1 MCKFICPL
9 VLACLAVGIVCFGTG
24 GGEPE
29 TPSTVVTTDLDVCN
43 RTDGLIS
50 LREAI
55 SYAAEGDTVTFGE
68 MPGGTII
75 ELRRGSLK
83 IDKGLTVDASSVG
96 PMKFGGVTI
105 DGRGTG
111 RVFTVAVPPGGGGV
125 ELIGLVVVGGKEKR
139 GGGIYVDR
147 SALTLTHVTVAD
159 NYAEW
164 SGGGIYI
171 DNGLLTAANSTII
184 GNTSFCDGGGI
195 CSDRGELTVAD
206 STVAGNSAKRGGGI
220 CNWGKS
226 ASIINTR
233 IVGNVARYRGGGIDG
248 YAGALTVADSTVA
261 ENFAGSGGGGIFSD
275 SHGQTTIANS
285 TILRNSAGSGGG
297 GIRSDTNL
305 SITGSTISKNSSNWD
320 GGGFCNYGTL
330 SIDGSTISDNSSEQ
344 HGGGGYSTKSLTLR
358 NTTVLGNTAPVGGGL
373 SFGGGLSGSDP
384 EGTLS
389 LVNVTVAGNT
399 ARRGGGITASGKTE
413 MFNSIVALNDS
424 GDIVGHFA
432 DRISGTNNMIGGEPG
447 FAAAPVFEE
456 GKLANADALDLS
468 LLEGSAA
475 IDAGSNDA
483 AEAETDLAGNPRI
496 AGAAVDL
503 GAYEYQG
510 NPDAAESAEEPAE
523 QPAAQ

>member
-111 RVFTVAVPPGGGGV
+111 RVFTVAVPPEGGGV
-125 ELIGLVVVGGKEKR
+125 ELIGLVVVGGKEER

-159 NYAEW
+159 NYAEG

-171 DNGLLTAANSTII
+171 DNGLLTAASSTII

-195 CSDRGELTVAD
+195 SSDRGELTVAD

-220 CNWGKS
+220 YNRGKS
-226 ASIINTR
+226 ASFINTR
-233 IVGNVARYRGGGIDG
+233 IVGNVARICGGGING
-248 YAGALTVADSTVA
+248 LEGALTVADSTVA
-261 ENFAGSGGGGIFSD
+261 ENFAEFGGGIDCS
-275 SHGQTTIANS
+275 SRGQTTITNS

-297 GIRSDTNL
+297 GGINCSSHGQTT
-305 SITGSTISKNSSNWD
+305 ITGSTISKNSSSWN
-320 GGGFCNYGTL
+320 GGGFCNYSTL

-373 SFGGGLSGSDP
+373 SGANP

-523 QPAAQ
+523 QPAAE